1 MEGKY
6 FLKTNEPL
14 EKHEHIIFHLKSGKT
29 LRYHDVRKFGTMH
42 LYLNLSYE
50 ELLKTEPLG
59 KLGVEPFSSDLTL
72 AYLKEKFKTRKQT
85 IKQLLLDQE
94 IIVGIGNIY
103 ANEILFMAK
112 IHPQKLGKLLTD
124 EEISKIIKY
133 TKVVLEKAISLG
145 GTTIRSYSSSGI
157 SGLFQN
163 ELLVHTKEKC
173 PVCGRDLKNIKIG
186 GRSTYYCENCQK
198 E

>member
-1 MEGKY
+1 ML
-6 FLKTNEPL
+6 FR
-14 EKHEHIIFHLKSGKT
+14 S
-29 LRYHDVRKFGTMH
+29 
-42 LYLNLSYE
+42 
-50 ELLKTEPLG
+50 
-59 KLGVEPFSSDLTL
+59 
-72 AYLKEKFKTRKQT
+72 
-85 IKQLLLDQE
+85 KQLLLDQE

-173 PVCGRDLKNIKIG
+173 PVCGRDLKNIN
-186 GRSTYYCENCQK
+186 RW
-198 E
+198 